1 MMSKTVAVPAAVATS
16 PANLL
21 AAACQPSPRPIVAP
35 RRPLFA
41 PRPRRL
47 ATGPVPA
54 AFILLVWVLLW
65 TWVSVGVAGPL
76 SRMGSPEPARVVGE
90 ASPRA

>member
-1 MMSKTVAVPAAVATS
+1 MMPKTFAVPAVATT

-21 AAACQPSPRPIVAP
+21 AAACQPSPRPLLAS

-54 AFILLVWVLLW
+54 AFIVLVWVLLW
-65 TWVSVGVAGPL
+65 AWVSLGVATPL
-76 SRMGSPEPARVVGE
+76 SRLGGPERVRVVQSIS
-90 ASPRA
+90 ARA

>member
-1 MMSKTVAVPAAVATS
+1 MMKTVAVSAVSAAAVAPTLSS
-16 PANLL
+16 PAT
-21 AAACQPSPRPIVAP
+21 AARS

-76 SRMGSPEPARVVGE
+76 SRLGAPEPAHVAGQ

>member
-1 MMSKTVAVPAAVATS
+1 MMSKTVAVPAAVVPT

-21 AAACQPSPRPIVAP
+21 TAACQPSPLLAP

-47 ATGPVPA
+47 ASGPVPA
-54 AFILLVWVLLW
+54 AFIILVWVLLW

-76 SRMGSPEPARVVGE
+76 SRMGSPEPARVVGQ

>member
-1 MMSKTVAVPAAVATS
+1 MMSKTVAVPAVATT

-21 AAACQPSPRPIVAP
+21 AAACQPNQ
-35 RRPLFA
+35 RPLFA